1 MKQQQKFSMNTSNQS
16 YKELAIPY
24 FKETF
29 ECIDK
34 IMKAHKIP
42 YYLIGVSAIALE
54 LLKKGIKPSR
64 GTKDIDFAI
73 MISSMAD
80 YERISDAL
88 IENGYNKVKA
98 PWTFYSDKFN
108 VAIDILPFGE
118 IEEQDT
124 INFNKRYSDLHVL
137 GFTEVLEEA
146 VSIPIEEKMVN
157 IPPLPGMIILK
168 LVAWSDRPEERDN
181 DLADI
186 LKIIEHYF
194 DIEFDDIVENHN
206 DIFPDDDFD
215 QMKIAAEVLGRKA
228 GVFLN
233 KSETL
238 SQRIHSVLK
247 ENLSDASMSAIAR
260 EWSRKLDVEIEYAY
274 SVLESFYKGIL
285 EG

>member
-1 MKQQQKFSMNTSNQS
+1 MNTSNQS

-29 ECIDK
+29 DCIDK
-34 IMKAHKIP
+34 IMKEHNVP

-73 MISSMAD
+73 MILSMAQYD
-80 YERISDAL
+80 SISDAL
-88 IENGYNKVKA
+88 ITSGFNKVKA
-98 PWTFYSDKFN
+98 PWTFYSDTYN

-118 IEEQDT
+118 IEEKDT
-124 INFNKRYSDLHVL
+124 MNFTKRNSDLHVL
-137 GFTEVLEEA
+137 GFSEILEESA
-146 VSIPIEEKMVN
+146 SVAIEEKVVN
-157 IPPLPGMIILK
+157 IPPLPGMVLLK

-194 DIEFDDIVENHN
+194 DLEFDDIVENHN
-206 DIFPDDDFD
+206 DIFPEDEFD

-228 GVFLN
+228 GHFLD
-233 KSETL
+233 KSERL

-247 ENLSDASMSAIAR
+247 ENLSDTSNSVIAR
-260 EWSRKLDVEIEYAY
+260 DWAKRFDAEIEYTY
-274 SVLESFYKGIL
+274 SLLEAFYKGL
-285 EG
+285 LKK